1 MSNAVLVL
9 TWNGGEAAMRCL
21 EAVAALDPPPAR
33 VLVVDNASSD
43 GTAERVAARFPAFN
57 LIRNPRNLGFA
68 AGMNIGI
75 KALLALDPPPESI
88 VLLNQDTLVD
98 PGWLGAITAPLA
110 EDMRIAAV
118 GCKIRYAD
126 GSIQHA
132 GVRLDWQR
140 AVVHHIGW
148 READTGQYD
157 APCDAEY
164 LTAAAI
170 ALRAAALAEVGLF
183 DEGFWPAYFED
194 IDLCWRLRRAGYL
207 LRYEP
212 RATLMHAE
220 SLSLRDPLT
229 RSACYNR
236 GRLRFVLKSYP
247 LDDLE
252 GPFVAA
258 ERAFLAEH
266 GHNPEG
272 RALRYAYSESLA
284 ALPDIVAARRALE
297 PDLPSEAAERLR
309 DLLLSLRRELAG
321 AFYRRAAVCAAELY
335 SL

>member
-1 MSNAVLVL
+1 VSSAVLVL
-9 TWNGGEAAMRCL
+9 TWNGGESAMRCL
-21 EAVAALDPPPAR
+21 EAVAALDPAPGR

-43 GTAERVAARFPAFN
+43 GTAAQVAARFPAFD

-68 AGMNIGI
+68 AGMNVGI
-75 KALLALDPPPESI
+75 KALLRLDAPPENI

-98 PGWLGAITAPLA
+98 PGWLAAITAPLA
-110 EDMRIAAV
+110 ENPRIAAV

-126 GSIQHA
+126 GRIQHA
-132 GVRLDWQR
+132 GVRLDWPR
-140 AVVHHIGW
+140 AVARHIGW
-148 READTGQYD
+148 HKPDTGQHD
-157 APCDAEY
+157 APCEAEY
-164 LTAAAI
+164 LTAAAL
-170 ALRAAALAEVGLF
+170 ALRAAALVEVGLF

-212 RATLMHAE
+212 RATLIHAE
-220 SLSLRDPLT
+220 SLSLRDALT
-229 RSACYNR
+229 RSAYYNR

-247 LDDLE
+247 LADLE
-252 GPFVAA
+252 GPFAAA

-284 ALPDIVAARRALE
+284 ALPGIVAARLDLT
-297 PDLPSEAAERLR
+297 PDPHPESAERLR
-309 DLLLSLRRELAG
+309 DLLLSLRRELASVLH
-321 AFYRRAAVCAAELY
+321 RRAAACAAELY
-335 SL
+335 NL

>member
-1 MSNAVLVL
+1 MSSAVLVL

-43 GTAERVAARFPAFN
+43 GTAERVAARFPACA

-68 AGMNIGI
+68 AGMNVGI
-75 KALLALDPPPESI
+75 RALLGLDRPPESI

-98 PGWLGAITAPLA
+98 PGWLAAITAPLA
-110 EDMRIAAV
+110 EDARVAAV

-132 GVRLDWQR
+132 GVRLDWPR

-148 READTGQYD
+148 READRGQYD

-170 ALRAAALAEVGLF
+170 ALRATALAAVGPF

-194 IDLCWRLRRAGYL
+194 VDLCWRLRRAGYL

-212 RATLMHAE
+212 RATLVHAE

-229 RSACYNR
+229 RSAYYNR
-236 GRLRFVLKSYP
+236 GRLRFVLKSYA

-272 RALRYAYSESLA
+272 RALRYAYNEGLA
-284 ALPDIVAARRALE
+284 TLPDIVAARRALE
-297 PDLPSEAAERLR
+297 PDLPSDAAERLR
-309 DLLLSLRRELAG
+309 EALLSLRRELAG
-321 AFYRRAAVCAAELY
+321 VFYRRAVACAAELY

>member
-21 EAVAALDPPPAR
+21 EAVAALDPPPDR

-43 GTAERVAARFPAFN
+43 GTAAQVAARFPAFD

-68 AGMNIGI
+68 AGMNVGI

-126 GSIQHA
+126 GRIQHA
-132 GVRLDWQR
+132 GVRLDWPR
-140 AVVHHIGW
+140 AVAHHIGW
-148 READTGQYD
+148 YEPDTGQYD
-157 APCDAEY
+157 AACEAEY

-194 IDLCWRLRRAGYL
+194 IDLGWRLRRAGYL

-212 RATLMHAE
+212 RATLIHAE

-236 GRLRFVLKSYP
+236 GRLRFVLKSYA

-252 GPFVAA
+252 GPFAAA

-266 GHNPEG
+266 GHHPEG

-284 ALPDIVAARRALE
+284 ALPGIVAARRALE
-297 PDLPSEAAERLR
+297 PDLPSETTERLR

-321 AFYRRAAVCAAELY
+321 VFYRRATACAAELY